1 MKAKIR
7 SITNADCGKCA
18 AGMMEEVLMAKSKQ
32 LKADTAKLEHDNY
45 RLNAAIHS
53 AIHALK
59 NIKCTCYGYESYNKC
74 ELAVGTAIMVETAE
88 GDIPA
93 PDATHELEDG
103 TLITTIG

>member
-74 ELAVGTAIMVETAE
+74 ERCTVMFMLKNAVGTDETKKNKK
-88 GDIPA
+88 
-93 PDATHELEDG
+93 
-103 TLITTIG
+103 